1 MQPDTYPDAE
11 LSPDRIASDRSTR
24 EESGVSALSGAVAR
38 LVARVS
44 GPARAG
50 ANGMVWNSIG
60 SVGYLFLHA
69 LGIAL
74 IARTAGAEAV
84 GIYLL
89 AQAVGMP
96 LSLLCGLRYHDINAT
111 EAQVSRLGGHVRNV
125 LLVSVPA
132 TALALAFW
140 LSLTDG
146 ATRAIGANIILANVL
161 QGFAQVPQGRMI
173 RLRKFRAAAL
183 FEVSRG
189 VTSVLSFSVG
199 LLLFDSLH
207 LATVALL
214 SCWIVLLGVEYRTA
228 SRLSRPH
235 RRRDSGATGLVEQ
248 MRYALGDA
256 LALFQTSS
264 VRLVVGAIMGEIAV
278 GILGATALLIKFL
291 HPIAV
296 ALAKTVLPDLVDE
309 LAREDYERIGR
320 KLRRINVATA
330 ASVGLFAAL
339 GYWLAPPLIELLL
352 GPALRPPPLVAAIL
366 MTGAAPLIG
375 SRFLNHM
382 LIALRERRSVESSAW
397 LALLCSVALAVP
409 LTLAFGLPGAAAAL
423 AVSYS
428 FRYSLE
434 ALYVSRSVRNLGK

>member
-1 MQPDTYPDAE
+1 MQPDTYPEAE
-11 LSPDRIASDRSTR
+11 VPRCAASDRSAR
-24 EESGVSALSGAVAR
+24 RGRAVAA
-38 LVARVS
+38 LADV
-44 GPARAG
+44 PARLRALVPDSVRSG
-50 ANGMVWNSIG
+50 ANGMVWNSVG
-60 SVGYLFLHA
+60 SIGYLCLHA

-96 LSLLCGLRYHDINAT
+96 LSMLCGLRYHDINAT
-111 EAQVSRLGGHVRNV
+111 EAEVSRIGGHFRNV

-132 TALALAFW
+132 TAVALAIW

-146 ATRAIGANIILANVL
+146 ATRAIGANVILANVL
-161 QGFAQVPQGRMI
+161 LGFAQVPQGRMI
-173 RLRKFRAAAL
+173 RLRMFRTAAL

-189 VTSVLSFSVG
+189 LTSVLSFSVG
-199 LLLFDSLH
+199 LLLLDSLY
-207 LATVALL
+207 LATVALVG
-214 SCWIVLLGVEYRTA
+214 CWVVLLGAEYRTA

-235 RRRDSGATGLVEQ
+235 RPRRTGGTGLVDQ

-264 VRLVVGAIMGEIAV
+264 VRLVVGAIMGEVAV

-291 HPIAV
+291 HPIAI

-309 LAREDYERIGR
+309 LAREDYARIGR
-320 KLRRINVATA
+320 KLTRINLATA
-330 ASVGLFAAL
+330 GCVGLFAAL

-352 GPALRPPPLVAAIL
+352 GAALRPPPLVAAIL

-409 LTLAFGLPGAAAAL
+409 LTLAFGLAGAAAAL
-423 AVSYS
+423 AVSYA

-434 ALYVSRSVRNLGK
+434 ALYVFRSVRNLGK